1 MTNEEQK
8 KFSVEQW
15 KFIIFSMIVYMFF
28 YVTRKN
34 LSMAQVEMFEDGVI
48 SKYAIGII
56 LTVHGVLY
64 GVSRFVNGFWAD
76 RLNGRIF
83 MAIGLAL
90 TALMNFLFGCTSLTI
105 LFGIFWVINGWTLG
119 MGFPA
124 CAKMLTHWI
133 HPKEL
138 ATKMAI
144 WNTSHSF
151 GAVLAL
157 GLCSLILGPL
167 GLNWRWCFWVP
178 AALAAAATVFCFFCV
193 MDSPTE
199 AGVPELEIEAAA
211 AHKPSSEIT
220 TADRIR
226 LVFGNKVIW
235 LVALANFFVYIVRFG
250 FLDWG
255 PTFLKQFK
263 GIPVSKGGLMIIAFE
278 LAAVVGTIFAGWVSD
293 KAFKGR
299 GVRMCV
305 ICMLCA
311 ALFSFGFWMLPNGGT
326 ELHFTVDKAHQ
337 PQASEVRTLL
347 KDFDENIS
355 VKYQQAGNE
364 TPELVLYTV
373 YTTEELTG
381 VNVDLNKIK
390 NEKKRAREEKAIA
403 KKKEKLVV
411 YKDDKKKDPNSPQF
425 LRQIYEK
432 REIQAVYKD
441 EESLFTAKLQEK
453 FPDSQVVFLSSYEPT
468 PAPIWLVTLLL
479 MGAGF
484 FIYGPQA
491 LIGIVAAN
499 QATKEAAAMAN
510 GFTGIMGYAS
520 TIVSGIGI
528 AFIQVHYG
536 WGIALGSIAVFAL
549 IGMVLFAMAWNANA
563 TGYKTDPTEE
573 KLVKAAEE
581 NE

>member
-15 KFIIFSMIVYMFF
+15 KFIIYSMIVYMFF

-34 LSMAQVEMFEDGVI
+34 LSMAQVEMFEEGVI
-48 SKYAIGII
+48 TKYAIGII
-56 LTVHGVLY
+56 LTVHGLLY
-64 GVSRFVNGFWAD
+64 GISRFVNGFWAD

-90 TALMNFLFGCTSLTI
+90 TALMNFMFGSSPGMEGLITVTWGDYKCSLNAVNI
-105 LFGIFWVINGWTLG
+105 AAVLFGIFWVINGWTLG

-157 GLCSLILGPL
+157 GLCSLI
-167 GLNWRWCFWVP
+167 
-178 AALAAAATVFCFFCV
+178 
-193 MDSPTE
+193 S
-199 AGVPELEIEAAA
+199 
-211 AHKPSSEIT
+211 SSEIT
-220 TADRIR
+220 TADRRR
-226 LVFGNKVIW
+226 LVFGNRVIW

-278 LAAVVGTIFAGWVSD
+278 LAAVVGTIFAGWITD

-299 GVRMCV
+299 GVRTCV
-305 ICMLCA
+305 FCMLCA

-326 ELHFTVDKAHQ
+326 ELRFAVAESNQ
-337 PQASEVRTLL
+337 PQASEVRALL

-355 VKYQQAGNE
+355 VKYQQSENE

-373 YTTEELTG
+373 FTDEELNG
-381 VNVDLNKIK
+381 VNVDLKSIK
-390 NEKKRAREEKAIA
+390 NAKKRAREEKALA
-403 KKKEKLVV
+403 KKKDKLTIYTDRDKNEKERIRTIHKTKEGEEIKIVYRTIDRQEIKTV
-411 YKDDKKKDPNSPQF
+411 YKDIEAFFTDKLNK
-425 LRQIYEK
+425 E
-432 REIQAVYKD
+432 
-441 EESLFTAKLQEK
+441 
-453 FPDSQVVFLSSYEPT
+453 FPDSHVVLQSSYEPK
-468 PAPIWLVTLLL
+468 PAPLWLVTLLL

-549 IGMVLFAMAWNANA
+549 IGMILFALAWNANA

-573 KLVKAAEE
+573 ELVKAAEE

>member
-1 MTNEEQK
+1 MTSEEQK

-48 SKYAIGII
+48 TKYAIGII
-56 LTVHGVLY
+56 LTVHGLLY

-105 LFGIFWVINGWTLG
+105 LFGVFWVINGWTLG

-199 AGVPELEIEAAA
+199 AGVPELEIEAEATD
-211 AHKPSSEIT
+211 KPSSEIT
-220 TADRIR
+220 MADRRR
-226 LVFGNKVIW
+226 LVYGNRVIW

-278 LAAVVGTIFAGWVSD
+278 LAAVVGTIFAGWITD

-299 GVRMCV
+299 GVRTCV
-305 ICMLCA
+305 FCMLFA
-311 ALFSFGFWMLPNGGT
+311 ALFSFGFWILPNGGT
-326 ELHFTVDKAHQ
+326 ELRYTVAEVNQ
-337 PQASEVRTLL
+337 PQASEVRALL
-347 KDFDENIS
+347 KDFDENIV
-355 VKYQQAGNE
+355 VKYQPSEKGA
-364 TPELVLYTV
+364 TELVLYTV
-373 YTTEELTG
+373 YTNEELTG
-381 VNVDLNKIK
+381 ANVDLNSIK

-403 KKKEKLVV
+403 KKTEKLQG
-411 YKDDKKKDPNSPQF
+411 YKD
-425 LRQIYEK
+425 
-432 REIQAVYKD
+432 V
-441 EESLFTAKLQEK
+441 ESLFTAKLNEK
-453 FPDSQVVFLSSYEPT
+453 YAGSQVALQSSNEPT

-549 IGMVLFAMAWNANA
+549 IGMVLFAMAWNAKA

-573 KLVKAAEE
+573 KLIEAAEE

>member
-1 MTNEEQK
+1 MTSEEQE

-48 SKYAIGII
+48 TKYAIGII
-56 LTVHGVLY
+56 LTVHGLLY

-193 MDSPTE
+193 KDSPTE

-211 AHKPSSEIT
+211 THKPSSEIT
-220 TADRIR
+220 TADRRR
-226 LVFGNKVIW
+226 LVFGNRVIW

-278 LAAVVGTIFAGWVSD
+278 LAAVVGTIFAGWITD

-299 GVRMCV
+299 GVRTCV

-326 ELHFTVDKAHQ
+326 ELRFAVNDANQ
-337 PQASEVRTLL
+337 PQASEVRKLL
-347 KDFDENIS
+347 KSFDENLV
-355 VKYQQAGNE
+355 VKYQQSENE
-364 TPELVLYTV
+364 SPELVVYTV

-381 VNVDLNKIK
+381 ANIDLNKIK

-403 KKKEKLVV
+403 KKTEKL
-411 YKDDKKKDPNSPQF
+411 QG
-425 LRQIYEK
+425 
-432 REIQAVYKD
+432 YKD
-441 EESLFTAKLQEK
+441 EEALFTAKLQER
-453 FPDSQVVFLSSYEPT
+453 FPDSQVAFLSSYEPT

-549 IGMVLFAMAWNANA
+549 IGMVLFAMAWNARA

-573 KLVKAAEE
+573 KLIEAAEE